1 MWILRK
7 VQESAESFPV
17 EITRLLSK
25 NSDEISA
32 KANLLNKLHSN
43 VLTPDKIPDFFLP
56 PRLSRRSLVTVEG
69 IVSHCLGETGANC
82 TQTPQPK
89 SDTTTTVM
97 KTDKNKGT
105 RVGMRG
111 HLKPI
116 PFSLKNYES
125 GLFESPNTRR
135 KESLFHSAISSYTL
149 ERVTN
154 RALPKLPSIALLKV
168 GSVESDTS
176 SSADS
181 SPHSSPPPI
190 RSKPETISMTHSSS
204 KESLHKDDLL
214 SPKNTDDK
222 IKLARDSHVA
232 QPATSSLT
240 PPLQF
245 PLDMLHCQECLHSE
259 HVLLLPRRGCI
270 RLSASHANMDGDLST
285 IRIRVVSV
293 EDMRE
298 PGDLRP
304 LHCGLTLS
312 LSPGKLQRQHSA
324 IIRNCRNPVFN
335 EDFFFTEPD
344 GEKQGL
350 KNFALR
356 VKVLEKNS
364 GLGRAAVLGV
374 IIKPLTELLAL

>member
-7 VQESAESFPV
+7 VQESAESFPM
-17 EITRLLSK
+17 EISRLVGK

-56 PRLSRRSLVTVEG
+56 PRLSRRSLAVEG
-69 IVSHCLGETGANC
+69 IVSHCLDETGDNC
-82 TQTPQPK
+82 SQTSQPN
-89 SDTTTTVM
+89 SDPTTTVL
-97 KTDKNKGT
+97 KTDKNKGN
-105 RVGMRG
+105 RVALRG
-111 HLKPI
+111 QIKPI

-125 GLFESPNTRR
+125 GFFESPNTRR
-135 KESLFHSAISSYTL
+135 KESLFHSALSSYTL

-154 RALPKLPSIALLKV
+154 RMVPKLPSIALLKV
-168 GSVESDTS
+168 DSMESDTS

-190 RSKPETISMTHSSS
+190 RSKHGTILMTYSSS

-214 SPKNTDDK
+214 SSKNTDDK
-222 IKLARDSHVA
+222 TNLTRDSHVA
-232 QPATSSLT
+232 QPASSTLA

-245 PLDMLHCQECLHSE
+245 PLDTLHCQERLHCE
-259 HVLLLPRRGCI
+259 HILLLPHRGFI
-270 RLSASHANMDGDLST
+270 RLSASHANMDRNLST

-293 EDMRE
+293 EDLRE

-304 LHCGLTLS
+304 LNCGLTLS

-335 EDFFFTEPD
+335 EDFFFTEPE
-344 GEKQGL
+344 GEEQGL
-350 KNFALR
+350 RKFALQ

-364 GLGRAAVLGV
+364 GLGRAAVHGV
-374 IIKPLTELLAL
+374 ISKPLTELLAL

>member
-7 VQESAESFPV
+7 VQETAESFPM
-17 EITRLLSK
+17 EISRLVGKS
-25 NSDEISA
+25 SDEMSA
-32 KANLLNKLHSN
+32 RANLLNKLHSN

-56 PRLSRRSLVTVEG
+56 PRLSRRSLVAVEG
-69 IVSHCLGETGANC
+69 NVSNCLDENEANC
-82 TQTPQPK
+82 SQASQPNP
-89 SDTTTTVM
+89 DTATSVL
-97 KTDKNKGT
+97 KTDKSKGT
-105 RVGMRG
+105 RVAMRG
-111 HLKPI
+111 LIKPI

-125 GLFESPNTRR
+125 GFFESPNTRR
-135 KESLFHSAISSYTL
+135 KESLFHSALSSYTL

-154 RALPKLPSIALLKV
+154 RAVPKLPSIALLKV
-168 GSVESDTS
+168 GSMESDTS

-181 SPHSSPPPI
+181 SPHSSPLPVK
-190 RSKPETISMTHSSS
+190 SKHETHSSS
-204 KESLHKDDLL
+204 KESIHKDDILG
-214 SPKNTDDK
+214 SKNSNDK
-222 IKLARDSHVA
+222 IKFTRDSHGS
-232 QPATSSLT
+232 QPASSTLA

-245 PLDMLHCQECLHSE
+245 PMDMLHCQERLQSE

-270 RLSASHANMDGDLST
+270 HLSASHANVAGDLST
-285 IRIRVVSV
+285 IRIRLISV
-293 EDMRE
+293 EDLRE

-335 EDFFFTEPD
+335 EDFFFTEPE
-344 GEKQGL
+344 GEKQWL
-350 KNFALR
+350 RNFAVR

-374 IIKPLTELLAL
+374 IIKPLNELLAL

>member
-1 MWILRK
+1 MWIFRK
-7 VQESAESFPV
+7 VQESAESFPM
-17 EITRLLSK
+17 EISRLVGK

-32 KANLLNKLHSN
+32 KANLFNKLHN
-43 VLTPDKIPDFFLP
+43 NILTPDKIPDFFLP
-56 PRLSRRSLVTVEG
+56 PRLSRRSLVAVEG
-69 IVSHCLGETGANC
+69 IVSHCLDETGVNC
-82 TQTPQPK
+82 SQPSQPK
-89 SDTTTTVM
+89 SNTTTTM
-97 KTDKNKGT
+97 LKTDKKKGT
-105 RVGMRG
+105 RMAMRG
-111 HLKPI
+111 QIKPI
-116 PFSLKNYES
+116 PFSLKNYEP

-135 KESLFHSAISSYTL
+135 KESLFHSALSSYTL

-154 RALPKLPSIALLKV
+154 RVVPKLPSIALLKV
-168 GSVESDTS
+168 GSMESDTS

-190 RSKPETISMTHSSS
+190 RSKHKTISMTHSS

-214 SPKNTDDK
+214 GSKSTEDK
-222 IKLARDSHVA
+222 IKITRDSHVA
-232 QPATSSLT
+232 QATSSTLA

-259 HVLLLPRRGCI
+259 HVLLLPHRGCI

-293 EDMRE
+293 EDLRE

-324 IIRNCRNPVFN
+324 IIKNCRNPVFN
-335 EDFFFTEPD
+335 EDFFFTEPE
-344 GEKQGL
+344 GEEQGL
-350 KNFALR
+350 RNFAVR

-364 GLGRAAVLGV
+364 GLGRTAVLGV

>member
-17 EITRLLSK
+17 EISRLVGK

-32 KANLLNKLHSN
+32 RANLLNKLHSN

-56 PRLSRRSLVTVEG
+56 PRLSRRSLAAAEG
-69 IVSHCLGETGANC
+69 IVSNCLDETEANC
-82 TQTPQPK
+82 SQISQRK
-89 SDTTTTVM
+89 LETTTTVL
-97 KTDKNKGT
+97 KPDKNKGT
-105 RVGMRG
+105 RVFKRSQI
-111 HLKPI
+111 KPI

-125 GLFESPNTRR
+125 GFFESPNTRR
-135 KESLFHSAISSYTL
+135 KESLFHSALSSYTL

-154 RALPKLPSIALLKV
+154 RVVPKLPSIALLKV
-168 GSVESDTS
+168 ASVESETS

-181 SPHSSPPPI
+181 SPHSSPLPI
-190 RSKPETISMTHSSS
+190 RNKHERPSLL
-204 KESLHKDDLL
+204 KESFHKADLL
-214 SPKNTDDK
+214 GSKNTDDK
-222 IKLARDSHVA
+222 IKFTRNNHVA
-232 QPATSSLT
+232 QPASSTLA
-240 PPLQF
+240 PPPQF
-245 PLDMLHCQECLHSE
+245 PLDMLHCQEHLHIE

-270 RLSASHANMDGDLST
+270 RLSASHANMAGGLST

-293 EDMRE
+293 EDLRE
-298 PGDLRP
+298 PGDLRS

-324 IIRNCRNPVFN
+324 IIRNCRKPVFN
-335 EDFFFTEPD
+335 EDFFFTEPE
-344 GEKQGL
+344 GEGQAL
-350 KNFALR
+350 RNFAVR

>member
-7 VQESAESFPV
+7 VQESAENFPV
-17 EITRLLSK
+17 EISRLVGKS
-25 NSDEISA
+25 SDEISA

-43 VLTPDKIPDFFLP
+43 VLTPEKIPDFFLP
-56 PRLSRRSLVTVEG
+56 PKLSRRSLVAVEG
-69 IVSHCLGETGANC
+69 IVSHCFEENGSQTSETN
-82 TQTPQPK
+82 
-89 SDTTTTVM
+89 SDTTTKVL

-105 RVGMRG
+105 TAAMRG
-111 HLKPI
+111 HIKPI

-125 GLFESPNTRR
+125 GFFESPNTRR
-135 KESLFHSAISSYTL
+135 KESLFHSALSSYTL
-149 ERVTN
+149 ERMTN
-154 RALPKLPSIALLKV
+154 RVVPKLPSITLLKV

-181 SPHSSPPPI
+181 SPHSSPLPI
-190 RSKPETISMTHSSS
+190 RSKRETHSS
-204 KESLHKDDLL
+204 KESLLKDDLL
-214 SPKNTDDK
+214 CSKNTETK
-222 IKLARDSHVA
+222 MTRDSHVA
-232 QPATSSLT
+232 QPASTLA

-245 PLDMLHCQECLHSE
+245 PLDMLHCQERLHSE
-259 HVLLLPRRGCI
+259 HVLLLPCRGCI
-270 RLSASHANMDGDLST
+270 RLSASRANMDGDLST
-285 IRIRVVSV
+285 VRIRVISI
-293 EDMRE
+293 EDLRE
-298 PGDLRP
+298 PGDPRP

-344 GEKQGL
+344 GEEKRL
-350 KNFALR
+350 RNLAVR

-364 GLGRAAVLGV
+364 SLGRASVLGV

>member
-17 EITRLLSK
+17 EISRLVGK
-25 NSDEISA
+25 HSDEISTR
-32 KANLLNKLHSN
+32 ANLLNKLHSN

-56 PRLSRRSLVTVEG
+56 PRLSRRSLVAPEG
-69 IVSHCLGETGANC
+69 IVSHHLDGPGADC
-82 TQTPQPK
+82 SQTSQPN
-89 SDTTTTVM
+89 SDITTSVL

-105 RVGMRG
+105 KVAMRSQI
-111 HLKPI
+111 KPI

-125 GLFESPNTRR
+125 GFFESPNTRR
-135 KESLFHSAISSYTL
+135 KESLFHSALSNYTL

-154 RALPKLPSIALLKV
+154 RVVPKLPSIALLTL
-168 GSVESDTS
+168 GSIESDTS

-181 SPHSSPPPI
+181 SPHSSPRPI
-190 RSKPETISMTHSSS
+190 RNKHQTPSSS
-204 KESLHKDDLL
+204 KESLHKNDFQG
-214 SPKNTDDK
+214 SKNTNDK
-222 IKLARDSHVA
+222 IKFTSDTCVV
-232 QPATSSLT
+232 QPASSMLA

-245 PLDMLHCQECLHSE
+245 PLDMLHCQERLHSE
-259 HVLLLPRRGCI
+259 HVLLLPHRGCI
-270 RLSASHANMDGDLST
+270 RLSASHANMAGERST
-285 IRIRVVSV
+285 VRIRVVSV
-293 EDMRE
+293 EDLRE

-335 EDFFFTEPD
+335 EDFFFTESEGD
-344 GEKQGL
+344 EQGL
-350 KNFALR
+350 RNFALR

-374 IIKPLTELLAL
+374 VIKPLTELLAL